1 MEESEKAP
9 GWLTTEITYFL
20 PKLGNSK
27 EVRNYRPIMCLTTM
41 QKTQRG
47 ITAERISKHLEEKN
61 WPPAEQKW
69 CHPGSKGCKAQPVI
83 SEAIYG
89 TAREET
95 II

>member
-61 WPPAEQKW
+61 
-69 CHPGSKGCKAQPVI
+69 
-83 SEAIYG
+83 
-89 TAREET
+89 
-95 II
+95 